1 MIPPDAVKSSRPGTF
16 LSVQQRRQRP
26 GDGLGKKHPK
36 EKVFSI
42 KNGKKLCKYGKYGIL
57 CKYTCG

>member
-26 GDGLGKKHPK
+26 GDGLGKKASK
-36 EKVFSI
+36 R
-42 KNGKKLCKYGKYGIL
+42 KKYFL
-57 CKYTCG
+57 